1 VRRRRPD
8 GRPTTLTPEQEA
20 LFEGV
25 SDVPAEAASAALRE
39 HGALLRHL
47 TEDEVLSLAVIGG
60 MEATASHKAEAGP
73 LRQWV
78 FFGALHRVLDN
89 ARAEHKRHAKVL
101 ALVRAAAALH
111 WSGFAEA
118 VEIGDEEAELRDK
131 LHAASDGFYAQAA
144 LRMAAAAEPPDSSD
158 AEEELG
164 LRRAAAWAGDAL
176 RAALEGLTPQERWI
190 LEQHFRAKQPL
201 TTIAAELGVKPSQ
214 YRTFVRDFHRLLGT
228 LGGRLRTL
236 GMKEMPAWWPEVS
249 GTALGRE
256 G

>member
-1 VRRRRPD
+1 VSRRRPD
-8 GRPTTLTPEQEA
+8 AGPTRLTPEQEA

-25 SDVPAEAASAALRE
+25 SEVPAEAASAALRE

-47 TEDEVLSLAVIGG
+47 TQEEVLSLAVIGG
-60 MEATASHKAEAGP
+60 MEATASHRAEAGP

-78 FFGALHRVLDN
+78 FFGALHRILDS

-101 ALVRAAAALH
+101 ALVRAAAAVH
-111 WSGFAEA
+111 WSGFVEG

-131 LHAASDGFYAQAA
+131 LHAASDGFYAHAA
-144 LRMAAAAEPPDSSD
+144 LRMAAADLPDSSD

-176 RAALEGLTPQERWI
+176 RAAIETLTPEERWI
-190 LEQHFRAKQPL
+190 LEQHFRAKHPL
-201 TTIAAELGVKPSQ
+201 TQIAAELGVTPSQ
-214 YRTFVRDFHRLLGT
+214 YRTFMRDFHRLLGR
-228 LGGRLRTL
+228 LGRRLRTL
-236 GMKEMPAWWPEVS
+236 GMKEMPPWWPEVS